1 MSVYNNLC
9 PKHCQTVLVAG
20 AIKPT
25 GAKAPAATG
34 CKPEMACSHATRQ
47 TPRRRYVKREPLEWP
62 TGCIDLFPEPSFS
75 GERGEGGKL
84 LVPEPR
90 SKSTM
95 ADETKCGHSA
105 QKACR
110 KLLLQMSGYTGSRDW
125 VCLPFYAGQGQGRRE
140 SMNTANRARSFTRGS
155 LFRSF
160 GAGMRP
166 MTATN
171 DCDVWTDHRRPSAAL
186 TCGICSGA
194 NSKLRNP

>member
-1 MSVYNNLC
+1 MDFSTAKPVYNNLC

-47 TPRRRYVKREPLEWP
+47 TPRRRYVSREPLEWP

-75 GERGEGGKL
+75 AQRGEGGKL

-90 SKSTM
+90 SKSTT

-110 KLLLQMSGYTGSRDW
+110 KLPPQISGYTDRGIGFVCPLMQGKAKDGEKDERCRDHEYDK
-125 VCLPFYAGQGQGRRE
+125 PR
-140 SMNTANRARSFTRGS
+140 
-155 LFRSF
+155 
-160 GAGMRP
+160 
-166 MTATN
+166 
-171 DCDVWTDHRRPSAAL
+171 
-186 TCGICSGA
+186 
-194 NSKLRNP
+194 